1 MSEVCQVKRTLV
13 YVASAVALGVAFTLV
28 PLVAFAQIRF
38 YGQPPLEAIGRSM
51 REIENSGSYP
61 TSRVTADEVE
71 TLGASFAIAAIAYA
85 LFKRKTSTRRIRQ
98 IRPYP
103 Y

>member
-1 MSEVCQVKRTLV
+1 MLEACSVNRMLV

-38 YGQPPLEAIGRSM
+38 YGQPSLEALSRSM
-51 REIENSGSYP
+51 REIEDSGSYL
-61 TSRVTADEVE
+61 TSRVTAAEVE
-71 TLGASFAIAAIAYA
+71 ALGASFAIAAVAYV
-85 LFKRKTSTRRIRQ
+85 LLKRKTSTRRIRQ